1 MILNSEARVTKL
13 VEVSSRSHSS
23 DWDRFMGFWKFSEI
37 LWMFKHAAFG
47 LRKKGDF
54 NRLKIFS
61 DHGKDLKRL

>member
-1 MILNSEARVTKL
+1 
-13 VEVSSRSHSS
+13 
-23 DWDRFMGFWKFSEI
+23 MGFWKFSEI